1 MTNTKM
7 GEGISKLVWTT
18 RNFQEFKVSKQ
29 PATDSLPE
37 FSFCN
42 CPGHCKIKLIKLSN
56 TNENVKNYLVRC
68 KFPLDGSLPL
78 PSIEDSKLNESVEPL
93 NHQHNEH
100 NTKYM
105 SFSYRVNK
113 MQLFEACQPRGGS
126 LRYLHSEKEKVTVCS
141 SLSPGCPRNK
151 MKK

>member
-1 MTNTKM
+1 M
-7 GEGISKLVWTT
+7 
-18 RNFQEFKVSKQ
+18 SKQ
-29 PATDSLPE
+29 PATDYLPE

-105 SFSYRVNK
+105 SFSYRVNE
-113 MQLFEACQPRGGS
+113 MQLFLSLPTPRWIVEIS
-126 LRYLHSEKEKVTVCS
+126 AFRKRKSTCLFQSVTR
-141 SLSPGCPRNK
+141 LPQK
-151 MKK
+151 